1 MEYGSTETENCILAF
16 TQPRLNLSGKFSCLV
31 GKWVAIASCGWL
43 RCAAVS
49 VGASAV
55 VAVGVLME
63 LLFWY
68 GSRGLLGFEY
78 PPYVD
83 DSSDVTTVAFN

>member
-1 MEYGSTETENCILAF
+1 VLALKTENYILAF
-16 TQPRLNLSGKFSCLV
+16 TQPRLNLSGKLSCLV

-43 RCAAVS
+43 RCAAMS

-63 LLFWY
+63 LLIW
-68 GSRGLLGFEY
+68 
-78 PPYVD
+78 
-83 DSSDVTTVAFN
+83 